1 MKVVFEG
8 QSNLSADQEGEY
20 YFYHGDTTWYLNDFM
35 AVRNPK
41 DNFGYQAATHI
52 SNTGRGTCLRR
63 HPPIQ
68 GTREGK
74 RGTIPHSPLRAP

>member
-52 SNTGRGTCLRR
+52 SNTGGILINVDELEETVDYA
-63 HPPIQ
+63 IV
-68 GTREGK
+68 
-74 RGTIPHSPLRAP
+74 TIEP